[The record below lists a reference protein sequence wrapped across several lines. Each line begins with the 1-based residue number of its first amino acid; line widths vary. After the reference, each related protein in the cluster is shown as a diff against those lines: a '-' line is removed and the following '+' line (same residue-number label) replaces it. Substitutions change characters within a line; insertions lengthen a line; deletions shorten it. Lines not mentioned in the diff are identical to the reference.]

1 MSSKAS
7 VLHQEIS
14 SLLLKGATEEVPQS
28 DLKQGLFSRYFLEPK
43 KDGGLR
49 PILDLYKGK
58 FKMLTLKTIM
68 SQIQVGDWFV
78 TVDLKDAYFHIQ
90 VIWWHRK
97 FIRFAFAG
105 KAYQYKVL
113 PFGLALAPMTFTKC
127 MDAALAPLRLQ
138 GIHILNYLNDWLIL
152 AHSRELVSYHRDIV
166 LRHIRALGLRTN
178 TKKSVFTPSRQTV
191 FLGVHLDS
199 VQMQAHLAPA
209 RISSFNACLACFKL
223 GHHFSVSTY
232 RRLLGL
238 MATASPVLPLGLL
251 HMRPFL
257 WWMRLSPHSYD
268 GRINDRLG
276 RGHRRQTGTR
286 CLDWRVPLLAHKLP
300 GAQNR
305 LPGTY
310 SLSPPSQKVSCNSQ
324 DGNHGGG
331 IPHKLPRGFTVAH
344 PEQACEPSSPLV
356 SRQVPLPESGS
367 RSGSFEPCRRF
378 SVEAEYQAGRMNA
391 EPSDS
396 SPDLGSVQR
405 SVSGPLC
412 ISGVVPMPALVLP
425 EFPGIFGHRCI
436 HPSLAERETVRV
448 SASQANFGSPV
459 QGEGERCLS
468 PTPSPVLA
476 KSDVVL
482 RAVSSSISASWE
494 ILIRQDLL
502 PQLQGKIW
510 HPQPEIWKLWVWPIQ
525 GH

>member
-1 MSSKAS
+1 
-7 VLHQEIS
+7 
-14 SLLLKGATEEVPQS
+14 
-28 DLKQGLFSRYFLEPK
+28 
-43 KDGGLR
+43 
-49 PILDLYKGK
+49 
-58 FKMLTLKTIM
+58 MLTLKTIM

-97 FIRFAFAG
+97 FLRFAFAG

-209 RISSFNACLACFKL
+209 RISSFNACLARFKL
-223 GHHFSVSTY
+223 GHHVSVSTY

-238 MATASPVLPLGLL
+238 MAAASPVLPLGLL

-367 RSGSFEPCRRF
+367 RSGSFEPCRRL
-378 SVEAEYQAGRMNA
+378 Q
-391 EPSDS
+391 
-396 SPDLGSVQR
+396 
-405 SVSGPLC
+405 
-412 ISGVVPMPALVLP
+412 
-425 EFPGIFGHRCI
+425 
-436 HPSLAERETVRV
+436 T
-448 SASQANFGSPV
+448 SQANFGSPV